1 MTTHEAGWAHAA
13 GALDGP
19 SWLRVPD
26 DVNAL
31 HPLLWSGTAR
41 RTDDGGVE
49 VGGVDLRQLL
59 AEHSSP
65 AEQTSRDRPSSAT
78 QRATV
83 VHRKALPA

>member
-41 RTDDGGVE
+41 RTDDGGGRTIGDPRGPHGKRRRLLPRAARSHSAS
-49 VGGVDLRQLL
+49 VG
-59 AEHSSP
+59 
-65 AEQTSRDRPSSAT
+65 SRPPSQA
-78 QRATV
+78 Q
-83 VHRKALPA
+83 

>member
-31 HPLLWSGTAR
+31 HPQLWSGTAR

-49 VGGVDLRQLL
+49 VGGVDLRDLVTFL
-59 AEHSSP
+59 TADSP
-65 AEQTSRDRPSSAT
+65 AQ
-78 QRATV
+78 
-83 VHRKALPA
+83 